1 MKTVPLYR
9 PNRIQTGHA
18 HDEIAHPPANALAA
32 RKQPAGK
39 KQPVKKEA
47 SIGLSEEEKRS
58 CHRTP
63 GFAVA
68 STGPPPS
75 STQPPSVRR
84 RWHCWRLWSRV
95 RIWSRAGS
103 ILDVFLQ
110 CVVENKHYLI
120 FTSNCQLSMYK

>member
-75 STQPPSVRR
+75 STQRAAAVALLAALEPGPDLEPRR
-84 RWHCWRLWSRV
+84 LHS
-95 RIWSRAGS
+95 
-103 ILDVFLQ
+103 
-110 CVVENKHYLI
+110 
-120 FTSNCQLSMYK
+120 